1 MQTVAMRSLKS
12 KSLFGIALFTLALLP
27 AGTVYAANNNT
38 LTVTV
43 VDASDKPLPGA
54 KVEILALNTGGKWQN
69 KNADKTGLAR
79 FEKLE
84 DGAYRIVARPEGL
97 APTLHELVLL
107 RNGAQEAVTVKCSPG
122 DPATKFYW
130 EDPQLSSKA
139 VELQKQAE
147 PLLQQGNFPEAEKMI
162 LSSLEANPSSPDGL
176 YYLAYVQV
184 QQKKWDQARATLQR
198 DSKLLDALVF
208 AIPGQKDAKGVQQPS
223 RFEGLQKMATTM
235 LAMLPSL
242 KLKDEGNTELTNKN
256 FKQAIAKYQ
265 EAIKAFPN
273 DPDTYY
279 NLSIAYARDN
289 QFDTA
294 SQALDQALKLRPDDT
309 GYQSLKQQLVQGA
322 AATHIKEILTQGDT
336 LFNGGDFAAA
346 LKKYEEAL
354 PLVSEPKSQALIW
367 DFIGKARDRLNQSDQ
382 AVDAFNRA
390 LTLDPQNAQYKGD
403 LTRHYQALGLQF
415 MNEKQ
420 YDQAFATYEKAG
432 QSVFDLGLNWYQTQK
447 DDLAIVAFER
457 VLKTDPQNAE
467 AYYWLGMAYW
477 DKKDSKLASDNLSK
491 YVQSGKDP
499 AHLDN
504 AKSTLVIIQ
513 RKK

>member
-1 MQTVAMRSLKS
+1 MV
-12 KSLFGIALFTLALLP
+12 FG
-27 AGTVYAANNNT
+27 ANNNT

-69 KNADKTGLAR
+69 KNADRSGVAR

-97 APTLHELVLL
+97 TPELLELVLL
-107 RNGAQEAVTVKCSPG
+107 RNGAQEAVTIKCMPG
-122 DPATKFYW
+122 DPAKKFYW
-130 EDPQLSSKA
+130 EDPQLSSKS

-147 PLLQQGNFPEAEKMI
+147 PLLQQGNFAEAEKLI
-162 LSSLEANPSSPDGL
+162 RSSLEANPSSPDGM

-184 QQKKWDQARATLQR
+184 QLKKWDDARATLQK
-198 DSKLLDALVF
+198 DLKLLDALVF

-223 RFEGLQKMATTM
+223 RFEGLQKMASTM

-242 KLKDEGNTELTNKN
+242 KLKDEGNTELSNKN
-256 FKQAIAKYQ
+256 YKQAIAKYQ
-265 EAIKAFPN
+265 EAIKAYPS

-279 NLSIAYARDN
+279 NIAIAYARDN
-289 QFDTA
+289 QFDA
-294 SQALDQALKLRPDDT
+294 AGQAVDQALKLRPDDA

-322 AATHIKEILTQGDT
+322 AQAHAKEVLTQGDT
-336 LFNGGDFAAA
+336 FFNSGDFAAA

-367 DFIGKARDRLNQSDQ
+367 DFIGKARAKLNQSDQ

-390 LTLDPQNAQYKGD
+390 MTLDPQSPRYKAD
-403 LTRHYQALGLQF
+403 LTQHYQDLGLQL
-415 MNEKQ
+415 MNDKQ
-420 YDQAFATYEKAG
+420 YDAAFASYEKAG
-432 QSVFDLGLNWYQTQK
+432 KTPFELGLTWYNSQK
-447 DDLAIVAFER
+447 DELAIVAFER
-457 VLKTDPQNAE
+457 TLKADPQNAE
-467 AYYWLGMAYW
+467 AYYWMGMAYW
-477 DKKDSKLASDNLSK
+477 DKKDAKGAADNLTK
-491 YVQSGKDP
+491 YVQVGKDP